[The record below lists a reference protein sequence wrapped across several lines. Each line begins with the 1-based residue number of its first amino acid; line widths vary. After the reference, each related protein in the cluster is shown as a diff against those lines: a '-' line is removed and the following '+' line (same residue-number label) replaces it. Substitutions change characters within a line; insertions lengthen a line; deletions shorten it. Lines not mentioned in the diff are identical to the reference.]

1 MEVVRVAVAIG
12 NCVLFTES
20 QIRKLESAMEKF
32 TYQKQTDLCQTS
44 NSHNGL
50 LMVKTGKVNVTV
62 RTEDGRAYTLFV
74 FQRGDMFSMFSFLRI
89 PNCEVTVAEYAVL
102 GFLSQRK
109 LEALFY
115 EDPALASTYVQWCET
130 MNTCTMVK
138 TRDLLMFGK
147 SGALAS
153 TLIRLLN
160 SYGER
165 VTDGIRINF
174 KLTNEDLAKLI
185 GSSRESVNRLLR
197 RYEELGVIRYDRR
210 LIVVKNKSFL
220 EKEHGCMKCPREIC
234 HA

>member
-1 MEVVRVAVAIG
+1 MG
-12 NCVLFTES
+12 NSVLFTEG
-20 QIRKLESAMEKF
+20 QIRKLESVMVKY
-32 TYQKQTDLCQTS
+32 TYQRQTDLCQTA
-44 NSHNGL
+44 NMDNGL
-50 LMVKTGKVNVTV
+50 LMVKTGKVKVTV
-62 RTEDGRAYTLFV
+62 RTEDGRAYMLYV

-89 PNCEVTVAEYAVL
+89 PNCEVIVAENSTL
-102 GFLSQRK
+102 GFLNQRQ

-115 EDPALASTYVQWCET
+115 EDPALASTFVQWCET
-130 MNTCTMVK
+130 MNTSTMVK

-165 VTDGIRINF
+165 VADGIRINL

-197 RYEELGVIRYDRR
+197 RYEDLGVIRYDRR
-210 LIVVKNKSFL
+210 MIVVKNKSFL
-220 EKEHGCMKCPREIC
+220 EKQHGCMKCPREIC